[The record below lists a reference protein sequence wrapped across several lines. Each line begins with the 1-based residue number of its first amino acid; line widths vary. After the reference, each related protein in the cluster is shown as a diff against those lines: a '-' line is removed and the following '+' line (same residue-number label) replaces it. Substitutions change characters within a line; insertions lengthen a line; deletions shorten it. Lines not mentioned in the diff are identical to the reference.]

1 MVQLLTTL
9 FALCLISLSSATT
22 LAFFITSD
30 TSNWLE
36 GPSTPS
42 GAFAIVTAT
51 NGAWTS
57 SITGASWIWDIA
69 SGAGPSGNGKFY
81 KYFFVAGTAASASLE
96 IAADGVFTTLLNG
109 SSISC
114 DDTTG
119 TTYANKK
126 TCTIS
131 TSKFVTGVNLLEVTV
146 VNSGIGDCGLL
157 YKLTMTVTYS

>member
-1 MVQLLTTL
+1 MVKL
-9 FALCLISLSSATT
+9 FNILCLLCLISLSSATT

-42 GAFAIVTAT
+42 GAFAVVTAT
-51 NGAWTS
+51 SGAWTS
-57 SITGASWIWDIA
+57 TIAGASWIWDIA

-81 KYFFVAGTAASASLE
+81 KYFFVAGTAATASLE
-96 IAADGVFTTLLNG
+96 IAADGVFTTLLNDN
-109 SSISC
+109 SISC

-119 TTYANKK
+119 TTYAFKK
-126 TCTIS
+126 TCTVD
-131 TSKFVTGVNLLEVTV
+131 TSKFLTGVNLLQVTV
-146 VNSGIGDCGLL
+146 FNSGISDCGLL